1 MNNSNSYVHVNLFL
15 SDCFSSSDVSMR
27 LSSTI
32 LNHCLTFVEQAKH
45 IQNHW
50 HKRMVIG
57 VIVLFAFGALGASIQ
72 EMFEP
77 H

>member
-1 MNNSNSYVHVNLFL
+1 
-15 SDCFSSSDVSMR
+15 MR

-32 LNHCLTFVEQAKH
+32 LNHCLTFVVQAKH